1 MNVNSWGNTGVGTEI
16 GYQRSGLSAR
26 KEQDKWFRLESV
38 AHLLM
43 VWTKKTKFELQLFLV
58 TSHPCSKEIFEFR
71 HAARKKTLGVRE
83 LSSPTNNCLYAS
95 TTISIIAVQNSDERA
110 TASFSL
116 PWLRS
121 CWSYAVHSECLSAFN
136 KDASEIVN
144 WAVSALIR
152 PACLQLYPEK
162 FNSRRKRVSYWAHF
176 FQH

>member
-1 MNVNSWGNTGVGTEI
+1 MLVLRLVINAAVCLQEKSRI
-16 GYQRSGLSAR
+16 SGFGWKALRIFWWSG
-26 KEQDKWFRLESV
+26 
-38 AHLLM
+38 

-162 FNSRRKRVSYWAHF
+162 FNSRRKRVSCWAHF

>member
-1 MNVNSWGNTGVGTEI
+1 VVSVGK
-16 GYQRSGLSAR
+16 RCASFDGLDQEDQVRIA
-26 KEQDKWFRLESV
+26 V
-38 AHLLM
+38 
-43 VWTKKTKFELQLFLV
+43 FLV

-83 LSSPTNNCLYAS
+83 LSSPKKCLYAS

-116 PWLRS
+116 PWLRP

-136 KDASEIVN
+136 KDVSEIVN